1 MQRQFNVNEQLLE
14 SGLKMTGL
22 KNADELVNFALQQ
35 LLQRESQR
43 KLLELEGMIDW
54 QGDFSVVSQWN
65 DVCEVEP
72 KTF

>member
-43 KLLELEGMIDW
+43 KLLELEGIIDW
-54 QGDFSVVSQWN
+54 QGDLEEMRQTRSFY
-65 DVCEVEP
+65 DAH
-72 KTF
+72 

>member
-1 MQRQFNVNEQLLE
+1 MLNTQELKASVAKLSAGDLNEFTQWFE
-14 SGLKMTGL
+14 EFIAQK
-22 KNADELVNFALQQ
+22 LV
-35 LLQRESQR
+35 QRESQR

-65 DVCEVEP
+65 DVCDVEP

>member
-1 MQRQFNVNEQLLE
+1 MQRQFDVNEQLLE

-22 KNADELVNFALQQ
+22 NNADELVNFALRQ

-54 QGDFSVVSQWN
+54 QGDLEEMRQTRNFY
-65 DVCEVEP
+65 DAH
-72 KTF
+72 